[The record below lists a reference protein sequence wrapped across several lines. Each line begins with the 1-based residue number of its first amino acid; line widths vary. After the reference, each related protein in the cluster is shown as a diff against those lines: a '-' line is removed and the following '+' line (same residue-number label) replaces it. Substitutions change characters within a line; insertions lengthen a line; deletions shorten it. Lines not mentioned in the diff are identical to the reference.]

1 MADGEVYSGLVATG
15 DAEVDVSALGK
26 YGCIVCNK
34 GFRDI
39 RNLRRH
45 VSLVHEERSS
55 PVTCPRTWCSAE
67 FTVLAEMIRHKKLP
81 LIVSLPQLPEGFQI
95 RECFSCSQE
104 GSFGHGKENER
115 LNGT

>member
-67 FTVLAEMIRHKKLP
+67 FTVLAEMIRHKKTCLLLCP
-81 LIVSLPQLPEGFQI
+81 YP
-95 RECFSCSQE
+95 SCQKAFKYE
-104 GSFGHGKENER
+104 NVLAAHKRGHLAMER
-115 LNGT
+115 RMKD